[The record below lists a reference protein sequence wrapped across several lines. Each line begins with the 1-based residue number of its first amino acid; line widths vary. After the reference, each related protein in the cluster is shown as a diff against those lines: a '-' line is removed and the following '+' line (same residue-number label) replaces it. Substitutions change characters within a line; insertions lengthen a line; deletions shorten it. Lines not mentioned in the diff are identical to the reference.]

1 MKPDIPTA
9 SRAAA
14 APDSPAS
21 ARLAHNRLRMA
32 NWLEHDRAAQA
43 QPLLGGWAA
52 RAVLPLVDGLRQH
65 PTASLAL
72 GALAQAWLRPTAPAR
87 GGGPALE
94 SQVLGAALTTVR
106 KHPKTTLAVA
116 ALAGAA
122 WWWNRSRARPA
133 HPP

>member
-1 MKPDIPTA
+1 MKPDNPTI
-9 SRAAA
+9 
-14 APDSPAS
+14 APTTAVADSPAS

-32 NWLEHDRAAQA
+32 NWLEHDRAVQA

-52 RAVLPLVDGLRQH
+52 RAVLPLVEGLRQH

-94 SQVLGAALTTVR
+94 SQVLAAALSAVR